1 MVPAALNI
9 LLRNMKARTLP
20 ELMERTNLLA
30 RDVRACFE
38 RLVGPVGQHG
48 EAERP
53 GS

>member
-30 RDVRACFE
+30 RDVRNCFE
-38 RLVGPVGQHG
+38 RLVGPVASMAP
-48 EAERP
+48 AERP
-53 GS
+53 ED